1 MKIRCFQ
8 NFECTSQTWFVSRS
22 PMVILFVLSH
32 PFPSPRSWLWLLQLP
47 SPRPPR
53 PPRRAL
59 RTAATP
65 CDCWRRRTAESD
77 AGEVMSCLARFND
90 PKKDPIIL
98 IANDFGIQMEDRI
111 MQNHG
116 KISFLAWGV
125 LQKRIP
131 EITWVWRRVV
141 QFDRF
146 RISALE
152 FPLFMNRCWV
162 VFRVI
167 ARTLSCPSVDCGQFA
182 RSRHRGPRCQ
192 VNCLDASTPHES
204 PEKNWQVDDCHT
216 CHTDSIPFKS
226 QVSVEH
232 SVLDGHWIALESFEP
247 LNWQENSSKL
257 DVFQQLFRSNY
268 PSNIMDTIMESMKL
282 WIFLQHTV

>member
-8 NFECTSQTWFVSRS
+8 NFECTSQTWFISRS

-111 MQNHG
+111 MQNHV
-116 KISFLAWGV
+116 KSLFSLGV
-125 LQKRIP
+125 CCKKESQR
-131 EITWVWRRVV
+131 
-141 QFDRF
+141 
-146 RISALE
+146 
-152 FPLFMNRCWV
+152 
-162 VFRVI
+162 
-167 ARTLSCPSVDCGQFA
+167 
-182 RSRHRGPRCQ
+182 
-192 VNCLDASTPHES
+192 S
-204 PEKNWQVDDCHT
+204 PEYDEEWFNL
-216 CHTDSIPFKS
+216 IA
-226 QVSVEH
+226 SVFQLWSFRCLWTGAGLFSWSLPGH
-232 SVLDGHWIALESFEP
+232 SVVPAWTVASLPGPDTEARGVRWTVWMHQHPMKA
-247 LNWQENSSKL
+247 QKKTDKL
-257 DVFQQLFRSNY
+257 MTATHATPIPSHSNLKFQSNTVFL
-268 PSNIMDTIMESMKL
+268 MDIGSL
-282 WIFLQHTV
+282 